1 MMESDKPI
9 RMLRDRFFG
18 FNLVE
23 KAEGRLR
30 REDFGVSAQSNAST
44 VSAQPNR
51 AATELVEVQSNEG
64 RRQKALF
71 RRGLRPLLLYK
82 PLNESSVGA

>member
-1 MMESDKPI
+1 MAMMESDKPI

-23 KAEGRLR
+23 KAEGRR
-30 REDFGVSAQSNAST
+30 QEAG
-44 VSAQPNR
+44 
-51 AATELVEVQSNEG
+51 G
-64 RRQKALF
+64 RMGF
-71 RRGLRPLLLYK
+71 RPLLLYK